1 MPFKSD
7 DMNSPESTA
16 STKAERASSLSA
28 TQYSELF
35 YYAPNSNCTVNQNAI
50 ILSSN
55 QAAGLLLGHPD
66 HELSG

>member
-7 DMNSPESTA
+7 DTKSPE

-28 TQYSELF
+28 TQYSELS
-35 YYAPNSNCTVNQNAI
+35 YYAPISYCTVNQNAI

-66 HELSG
+66 HELTG